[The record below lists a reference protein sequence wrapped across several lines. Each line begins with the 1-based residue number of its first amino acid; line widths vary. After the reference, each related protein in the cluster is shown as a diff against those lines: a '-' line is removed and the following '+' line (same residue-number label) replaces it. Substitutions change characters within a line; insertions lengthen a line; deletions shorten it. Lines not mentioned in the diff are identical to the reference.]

1 MQEKTFDVG
10 DFINNQRIG
19 AVQVM
24 VMVLCAT
31 IMMVDGYDVFV
42 MGFVLQP
49 VAQSFGVSPA
59 AITSVFVVQSVGLA
73 LGTWIVSPLADRYGR
88 RRLLL
93 ASAVLFGLFTLAA
106 TQASSVGELVAL
118 RFAAG
123 LFYGS
128 LMPNAIAITV
138 EYAPERLRATMVT
151 WMFIGYTGGAAVGG
165 AVAAFLVGA
174 HGWQSAFWVGGSVP
188 LVFAAILYILLPE
201 SIRFCVLKNE
211 RDPRIPGLLRR
222 MNPSLVL
229 SGDER
234 FVLNEPPAT
243 GMPVAALFRDER
255 ATVTVLIWLAY
266 FMNILVINV
275 LGAFL
280 PTFLRNFGSLSMEHA
295 AGITS
300 FYSISGIVAMLV
312 YGRLID
318 VFGAPKVITLTG
330 IVAAVSV
337 ATLGLIDLQSPWL
350 YVVTFFVG
358 AGVIAGQGGLH
369 ALSSM
374 IYPTRVRA
382 TGVGWALGAGRV
394 GGMFGPMLGGMA
406 LAGHWAAFPTFV
418 LAGLPMVFVGIAT
431 FLIGLVLIPA
441 EKPAVVLT
449 SPAAESARIP

>member
-1 MQEKTFDVG
+1 MKDKTFDVG

-19 AVQVM
+19 TVQVM

-31 IMMVDGYDVFV
+31 IMMIDGYDVFV

-49 VAQSFGVSPA
+49 VAQSFGVPPA
-59 AITSVFVVQSVGLA
+59 AITSVFVVQSLGIA
-73 LGTWIVSPLADRYGR
+73 LGSWIVSPLADRYGR

-93 ASAVLFGLFTLAA
+93 ASAVLFGLLTLAA
-106 TQASSVGELVAL
+106 AQASSVGELVAL

-174 HGWQSAFWVGGSVP
+174 HGWQSAFWVGGLAP
-188 LVFAAILYILLPE
+188 LGFAVVLYFALPE
-201 SIRFCVLKNE
+201 SIRFCVRKNE
-211 RDPRIPGLLRR
+211 RDPRIPDLLRR
-222 MNPSLVL
+222 MDPALAL
-229 SGDER
+229 SGGER

-243 GMPVAALFRDER
+243 GMPVAALFRDGR

-280 PTFLRNFGSLSMEHA
+280 PTFLRNFGGLSMERA
-295 AGITS
+295 AGMTS
-300 FYSISGIVAMLV
+300 FYSISGIVAMLF

-318 VFGAPKVITLTG
+318 LFGAPKVIALTG
-330 IVAAVSV
+330 IVAAAAVM
-337 ATLGLIDLQSPWL
+337 AFGLIDLQSPWL

-369 ALSSM
+369 ALCSAL
-374 IYPTRVRA
+374 YPTRVRA
-382 TGVGWALGAGRV
+382 TGIGWALGAGRF
-394 GGMFGPMLGGMA
+394 GGMLGPTLGGMA
-406 LAGHWAAFPTFV
+406 LAGHWAAPPTFFV
-418 LAGLPMVFVGIAT
+418 AGLPMLLVGIAA
-431 FLIGLVLIPA
+431 FLIGLVLISP
-441 EKPAVVLT
+441 EKPAIRLAD
-449 SPAAESARIP
+449 AAP